1 MGDARD
7 ARTPD
12 PTTREIDEMSSEFK
26 SRFGY
31 ITKLQSRQL
40 AWLKRWSRTEREE
53 RLRGYYLQCHD
64 CNVIEVQHTASV
76 AAMMV
81 WKHAGHRTWLRMMR
95 GSTYGRG
102 R

>member
-1 MGDARD
+1 MWRRNDPYLKDAI
-7 ARTPD
+7 
-12 PTTREIDEMSSEFK
+12 TREIDEVSEQIVAEFQH
-26 SRFGY
+26 
-31 ITKLQSRQL
+31 ITKLQARQL

-53 RLRGYYLQCHD
+53 RLRAYYLQCHD